1 MQILYARRLYSQKI
15 FLIDLVSPFARNI
28 RKEVTKSPVPYFW
41 DMGLRNYSLGI
52 FGNVNNPAEFGFLF
66 ENFVFLLLKS
76 RTALGSTKL
85 NFWRT
90 KEKAEVD
97 FVLVSGKTVVPVEV
111 KYKSLKREEISRF
124 LRSFIQKY
132 KPAEAYII
140 NLNLKKTIKIGETSL
155 SFLPFYELLLKKF

>member
-1 MQILYARRLYSQKI
+1 
-15 FLIDLVSPFARNI
+15 
-28 RKEVTKSPVPYFW
+28 
-41 DMGLRNYSLGI
+41 
-52 FGNVNNPAEFGFLF
+52 
-66 ENFVFLLLKS
+66 VFLLLKS

-111 KYKSLKREEISRF
+111 KYKSLKREEISRS